1 MAKIRR
7 ATEESLR
14 KINRYFS
21 ESFRISKVREIEQ
34 NLTTVLEVSR
44 GYEVSTTA
52 VYKWLYRYSG
62 LRKKGIKQ
70 VIELM
75 SDTKKIEALKRKIAE
90 LEQTVGQKQI
100 LLEFQEKMLELA
112 SKEVG
117 FDLKKSMVSVHRLLL
132 AKQAKVKHV
141 AKQTI

>member
-112 SKEVG
+112 SREVG
-117 FDLKKSMVSVHRLLL
+117 FDLKKKYGSRASSTSG
-132 AKQAKVKHV
+132 KTGKS
-141 AKQTI
+141 

>member
-1 MAKIRR
+1 MGRISKEN
-7 ATEESLR
+7 EESRR
-14 KINRYFS
+14 KRNRYFS

-52 VYKWLYRYSG
+52 VYKWVYRYSG
-62 LRKKGIKQ
+62 LRKKGVRQI
-70 VIELM
+70 IELM

-112 SKEVG
+112 SREVG
-117 FDLKKSMVSVHRLLL
+117 FDLKKKYGSRASSISG
-132 AKQAKVKHV
+132 KTGKS
-141 AKQTI
+141 

>member
-1 MAKIRR
+1 MVNFRKE
-7 ATEESLR
+7 TEENRSKR
-14 KINRYFS
+14 NRYFS

-34 NLTTVLEVSR
+34 NLTTVLEISR
-44 GYEVSTTA
+44 TYEVSTTS

-62 LRKKGIKQ
+62 LRKKGVKQ

-75 SDTKKIEALKRKIAE
+75 SDTKKIESLKRKIAE

-100 LLEFQEKMLELA
+100 LLEFQEKLLELA

-117 FDLKKSMVSVHRLLL
+117 YDLKK
-132 AKQAKVKHV
+132 KHGSR
-141 AKQTI
+141 ASSSSGKTDKS

>member
-117 FDLKKSMVSVHRLLL
+117 FDLKKKYGFRASSTSG
-132 AKQAKVKHV
+132 KTGKS
-141 AKQTI
+141 